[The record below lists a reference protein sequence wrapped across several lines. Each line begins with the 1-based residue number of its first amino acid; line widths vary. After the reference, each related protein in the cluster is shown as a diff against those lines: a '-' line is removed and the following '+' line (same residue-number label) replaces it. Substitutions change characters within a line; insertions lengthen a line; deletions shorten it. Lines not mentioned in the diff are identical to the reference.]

1 MFNYIWA
8 GMIVFSIILS
18 FFTGRVEEVAL
29 AASSGAAGAVTTC
42 LEIAGIMMLWS
53 GLMNIA
59 SESGLIELF
68 SRILRPVYRLFF
80 KKIPE
85 STVAGKNILM
95 NIAANILGLGNAAT
109 PFGLK
114 AMEEMGKNAG
124 GRATDEM
131 VTFLVLNTASIQLL
145 PTTII
150 ALRGEAG
157 ALSPSD
163 ILVPVWIVSV
173 FALVMGLLGAVIFRR
188 E

>member
-18 FFTGRVEEVAL
+18 IFTGRVEEVAL
-29 AASSGAAGAVTTC
+29 AASSGAASAVTTC

-59 SESGLIELF
+59 SESGLINIF
-68 SRILRPVYRLFF
+68 SGLIRPIYRLFF

-85 STVAGKNILM
+85 NSVAGKNILM
-95 NIAANILGLGNAAT
+95 NVAANVLGLGNAAT

-114 AMEEMGKNAG
+114 AMEKLGENAEGKATNEMI
-124 GRATDEM
+124 
-131 VTFLVLNTASIQLL
+131 TFLVLNTASIQLL

-157 ALSPSD
+157 SASPSD

-173 FALVMGLLGAVIFRR
+173 FALIMGLLGTVVFRR

>member
-1 MFNYIWA
+1 
-8 GMIVFSIILS
+8 MIVFSIILS
-18 FFTGRVEEVAL
+18 LFTGRVDEVAL
-29 AASSGAAGAVTTC
+29 AASSGAAGAVSTC

-59 SESGLIELF
+59 SESGLIEKF
-68 SRILRPVYRLFF
+68 SGLLRPIYRRLF
-80 KKIPE
+80 KRIPE
-85 STVAGKNILM
+85 NSVAGKNILM

-114 AMEEMGKNAG
+114 AMEEMGKNSD
-124 GRATDEM
+124 GRATNEM
-131 VTFLVLNTASIQLL
+131 ITFLVLNTASIQLL

-157 ALSPSD
+157 SSAPSD

-173 FALVMGLLGAVIFRR
+173 FALIMGLLGTIVFRR
-188 E
+188 N

>member
-18 FFTGRVEEVAL
+18 FFTGRLDEVAL
-29 AASSGAAGAVTTC
+29 AASEGAAKAVTTC
-42 LEIAGIMMLWS
+42 LEIAGIMMLWN

-59 SESGLIELF
+59 SESGLINIF
-68 SRILRPVYRLFF
+68 SKAIRPFYRLFF

-85 STVAGKNILM
+85 TTIAGKNILM
-95 NIAANILGLGNAAT
+95 NIAANVLGLGNAAT

-124 GRATDEM
+124 GRATNEM
-131 VTFLVLNTASIQLL
+131 ITFLVLNTASIQLL

-150 ALRGEAG
+150 ALRGKAG
-157 ALSPSD
+157 ATAPSD
-163 ILVPVWIVSV
+163 ILFPVWIVTV
-173 FALVMGLLGAVIFRR
+173 FALVMGLLGTVIFRR
-188 E
+188 D

>member
-1 MFNYIWA
+1 
-8 GMIVFSIILS
+8 MIVFSVILS
-18 FFTGRVEEVAL
+18 IFTGRVDEVAL
-29 AASSGAAGAVTTC
+29 AASSGAAGAVSTC

-59 SESGLIELF
+59 SESGLIEKF
-68 SRILRPVYRLFF
+68 SKLLRPIYRRFF

-85 STVAGKNILM
+85 NSVAGKNILM

-114 AMEEMGKNAG
+114 AMEELGKSAG
-124 GRATDEM
+124 GRATNEM
-131 VTFLVLNTASIQLL
+131 ITFLVLNTASIQLL

-157 ALSPSD
+157 SSAPSD

-173 FALVMGLLGAVIFRR
+173 FALVMGLLGTLIFRR
-188 E
+188 D

>member
-8 GMIVFSIILS
+8 GMIVFSIVLS
-18 FFTGRVEEVAL
+18 FFTGKTDAVAL
-29 AASSGAAGAVTTC
+29 AVADGAGSAVTTC
-42 LEIAGIMMLWS
+42 IEIAGIMMLWN

-59 SESGLIELF
+59 SESGLINIF
-68 SRILRPVYRLFF
+68 AKIIKPVYRLFF

-85 STVAGKNILM
+85 NSVAGQNILM
-95 NIAANILGLGNAAT
+95 NIAANVLGLGNAAT
-109 PFGLK
+109 PFGLN
-114 AMEEMGKNAG
+114 AMEELGKNAN

-131 VTFLVLNTASIQLL
+131 ITFLVLNTASIQLI

-157 ALSPSD
+157 AANAAD
-163 ILVPVWIVSV
+163 IIFPVWIVSI
-173 FALVMGLLGAVIFRR
+173 FALLMGLLGLAVFKR

>member
-1 MFNYIWA
+1 
-8 GMIVFSIILS
+8 MIVFSIILS
-18 FFTGRVEEVAL
+18 LFTGRVEEVAL
-29 AASSGAAGAVTTC
+29 AATSGAAGAVSTC

-68 SRILRPVYRLFF
+68 SKLLRPIYRRFF
-80 KKIPE
+80 KRIPE
-85 STVAGKNILM
+85 NSVAGKNILM

-114 AMEEMGKNAG
+114 AMEEMGKSAG
-124 GRATDEM
+124 GKATNEM
-131 VTFLVLNTASIQLL
+131 ITFLVLNTASIQLL

-157 ALSPSD
+157 SSAPSD

-173 FALVMGLLGAVIFRR
+173 FALIMGLLGTLVFRR
-188 E
+188 D

>member
-1 MFNYIWA
+1 
-8 GMIVFSIILS
+8 MIVFSIILS
-18 FFTGRVEEVAL
+18 IFTGRVEEVAL
-29 AASSGAAGAVTTC
+29 AATSGAAGAVSTC

-53 GLMNIA
+53 GLMKIA

-68 SRILRPVYRLFF
+68 SKLLRPIYRRFF

-85 STVAGKNILM
+85 NSVAGKNILM

-114 AMEEMGKNAG
+114 AMEEMGRSAG
-124 GRATDEM
+124 GRATNEM
-131 VTFLVLNTASIQLL
+131 ITFLVLNTASIQLL

-157 ALSPSD
+157 SSAPSD

-173 FALVMGLLGAVIFRR
+173 FALIMGLLGVVIFRR
-188 E
+188 D

>member
-1 MFNYIWA
+1 
-8 GMIVFSIILS
+8 MIAFSIILS
-18 FFTGRVEEVAL
+18 FFTGRVDEVAL

-59 SESGLIELF
+59 SESGLIEKF
-68 SRILRPVYRLFF
+68 SKLLRPIYRRFF
-80 KKIPE
+80 KRIPE
-85 STVAGKNILM
+85 NSVAGKNILM

-114 AMEEMGKNAG
+114 AMEEMGKSAG
-124 GRATDEM
+124 GRATNEM
-131 VTFLVLNTASIQLL
+131 IVFLVLNTASIQLL

-157 ALSPSD
+157 SSAPSE

-173 FALVMGLLGAVIFRR
+173 FALVMGLLGTLIFRR
-188 E
+188 D